1 MVVPAGARFERY
13 EILSLIGRGGMGEV
27 YVALDTRLGR
37 KIALKLLPAEYTRDA
52 DRVRRFEQ
60 EAKAASALNHPNIL
74 TIHEVGSVEGTL
86 FIATELVEGQTLRE
100 ALAHER
106 FTVDKALGVAVQV
119 ASALDVAHKAG
130 IVHRDVKPE
139 NIMLRPDGV
148 VKLVD
153 FGLVKL
159 VERSAAD
166 ADSATVAEGR
176 TGPGILL
183 GTARYMSPEQ
193 ARGLVVDART
203 DIFSL
208 GAVLYE
214 MIAARGPFDG
224 ATTTDLIA
232 AIVHIDPVPL
242 TQFEPDM
249 PPELEHI
256 VRKTLRKDREDRYQS
271 VRDLLIDLRDLKKD
285 LDVGARL
292 ERSNPATV
300 RSDSGR
306 TLAQPSGIA
315 PAEPVRAAAR
325 HTRLVAVAVLAGAAA
340 VAAVLWYALALNKS
354 GSKPGPVPIG
364 SRSVVQLTSDAGPEL
379 FPSLSP
385 DGKSFVYASRAAG
398 NWDIYLQRVGGQN
411 PTNLTRDSP
420 ANETQPA
427 FSADGERVAF
437 RSERDGGGIF
447 VIGATGESVRRI
459 SDFGYNPAWSPDGTQ
474 VVVATES
481 VVEPSSRPTRSQLW
495 TIALESGAKKLIT
508 DGDAL
513 QPHWSPKGSRIAY
526 WGRPQG
532 SGPGDIWTIAA
543 DGSAPVQVTREP
555 AVDWNPVWSPDG
567 TRLYFSTDRGG
578 SRDVWQVSIDERS
591 GKLVGEPAAVT
602 VGSAAST
609 EHLSFSK
616 DGTRLAYT
624 ARQDVKNLKQIAFDP
639 STEKVAGEPVFITRG
654 SIPVGFPDPSPKGE
668 WLAYSSAGKKQDL
681 FIVRPDGT
689 GQRQLTD
696 DVHLDRWPRWSP
708 NGQQIAFTSNRTGS
722 LEIWTI
728 RQDGSGQQQLSR
740 TPGAHYPVW
749 SPDGAL
755 LAFSVHRPRNEGLI
769 LRVGGAS
776 NDQTPQAIASLPDP
790 TDSFEI
796 WSWSPDGT
804 RLAGQRH
811 LPDGSHIGV
820 GVYDLKSR
828 QYEWL
833 TDFGEWPVWLA
844 DGRRLLFANQGR
856 IFIVDSRTKRHHEV
870 LFVAEGDI
878 GGAALSRDNRMMY
891 FTFVA
896 TEADVWMMTL
906 DRR

>member
-1 MVVPAGARFERY
+1 MEIAPGTRFERY
-13 EILSLIGRGGMGEV
+13 EILSLVGRGGMGDV
-27 YVALDTRLGR
+27 YVAVDTRLGR
-37 KIALKLLPAEYTRDA
+37 KIALKLLPVQYTQDA

-60 EAKAASALNHPNIL
+60 EARAASALNHPNIL

-86 FIATELVEGQTLRE
+86 FIATELVEGRNLRE
-100 ALAHER
+100 ALAGRR
-106 FTVDKALGVAVQV
+106 FTVDEALGIAVQV

-159 VERSAAD
+159 VERRDTDAD
-166 ADSATVAEGR
+166 AATVAEGR

-193 ARGLVVDART
+193 ARGLDVDART

-214 MIAARGPFDG
+214 MIAARGPFEG

-232 AIVHIDPVPL
+232 AIVHIDPPPL
-242 TQFEPDM
+242 TEFAPGV

-285 LDVGARL
+285 LEVAIRAGQTTASARIEPRRGESKHSL
-292 ERSNPATV
+292 
-300 RSDSGR
+300 R
-306 TLAQPSGIA
+306 T
-315 PAEPVRAAAR
+315 
-325 HTRLVAVAVLAGAAA
+325 AVAVLAGTAA
-340 VAAVLWYALALNKS
+340 VGALIWYTLKPAANPD
-354 GSKPGPVPIG
+354 PGPIG
-364 SRSVVQLTSDAGPEL
+364 SRAVVQLTSEAGPEL

-411 PTNLTRDSP
+411 PTNLTRDSS
-420 ANETQPA
+420 AQDTQPV
-427 FSADGERVAF
+427 FSPDGERIAF
-437 RSERDGGGIF
+437 RSERDRGGIF
-447 VIGATGESVRRI
+447 VIGATGESVRRV
-459 SDFGYNPAWSPDGTQ
+459 SDFGYNPAWSPDGTLIL
-474 VVVATES
+474 VATES
-481 VVEPSSRPTRSQLW
+481 VAEPSSRPTRSQLW
-495 TIALESGAKKLIT
+495 TISVASGEKKLISE
-508 DGDAL
+508 GDAL
-513 QPHWSPKGSRIAY
+513 QPQWSPNGSRIAY

-532 SGPGDIWTIAA
+532 SGQGDIWTIAA

-555 AVDWNPVWSPDG
+555 AMDWGPIWSPDG
-567 TRLYFSTDRGG
+567 TRLYFSSDRGG
-578 SRDVWQVSIDERS
+578 SMDVWQVAIDGRL
-591 GKLVGEPAAVT
+591 GKLIGAPAAVT

-624 ARQDVKNLKQIAFDP
+624 ARQDVRNLKKIALDP
-639 STEKVAGEPVFITRG
+639 ATEKVAGEPISVTRG
-654 SIPVGFPDPSPKGE
+654 SIPVGFPDPSPDGE
-668 WLAYSSAGKKQDL
+668 WLAYYSTGKQQDL
-681 FIVRPDGT
+681 FIIRTDGT
-689 GQRQLTD
+689 GLRQLTD
-696 DVHLDRWPRWSP
+696 DAHRDLWPRWSP
-708 NGQQIAFTSNRTGS
+708 DGRRIAFTSNRTGS
-722 LEIWTI
+722 SEIWEV
-728 RQDGSGQQQLSR
+728 RQDGSGLQQLSR

-755 LAFSVHRPRNEGLI
+755 LAYSIHRPRNDGLLI
-769 LRVGGAS
+769 RVGAA
-776 NDQTPQAIASLPDP
+776 NEQTPQAIASLPDA
-790 TDSFEI
+790 TISFEI
-796 WSWSPDGT
+796 WSWSTDGT
-804 RLAGQRH
+804 RLAGTRH
-811 LPDGSHIGV
+811 LADGSHVGV

-844 DGRRLLFANQGR
+844 DGRRLLFANQGK
-856 IFIVDSRTKRHHEV
+856 IFIVDSRTRRHHEV
-870 LFVAEGDI
+870 LSVAEGDI
-878 GGAALSRDNRMMY
+878 GGAALSRDNRVMY

-896 TEADVWMMTL
+896 TEADIWMMTL
-906 DRR
+906 DDRR